1 MSTTHTSYLAPHTP
15 RLIAIFTPMK
25 NLFVIATGSAG
36 KIRDF
41 AHILGTD
48 HYEFKTLK
56 DIGFDEEIVEDG
68 NSFAENAIIKS
79 SVTARWLA
87 KRGMEATVLADDS
100 GLEVFA
106 LNGEPG
112 IYSARYSGMHGA
124 DLDNNNLLMKN
135 LEGIEDRKARYFCA
149 LSYQTVTKRD
159 ATTDV
164 PANGTVVGDFI
175 VSEPKI
181 FEGECRGEINHAP
194 VGDMGFGYDPLFVP
208 DGETRTFAQME
219 LEEKKAISHRGNAI
233 RALKKALGK

>member
-1 MSTTHTSYLAPHTP
+1 
-15 RLIAIFTPMK
+15 MK
-25 NLFVIATGSAG
+25 HLFVIATASAG

-79 SVTARWLA
+79 NTTARWLA
-87 KRGMEATVLADDS
+87 KRGIETTVLADDS

-112 IYSARYSGMHGA
+112 IYSARYCGDHGNDGA
-124 DLDNNNLLMKN
+124 NNDKLMKK
-135 LEGIEDRKARYFCA
+135 LEGIEDRRARYFCA
-149 LSYQTVTKRD
+149 LSYQTVKRVD
-159 ATTDV
+159 A
-164 PANGTVVGDFI
+164 PFLNGATLNGAGTRVGDFV
-175 VSEPKI
+175 VSEPQI
-181 FEGECRGEINHAP
+181 FEGECRGQINYAP

>member
-1 MSTTHTSYLAPHTP
+1 
-15 RLIAIFTPMK
+15 MK
-25 NLFVIATGSAG
+25 RLFVIATGSAG

-56 DIGFDEEIVEDG
+56 DIGFDGDIIEDG
-68 NSFAENAIIKS
+68 NTFAENAIIKS
-79 SVTARWLA
+79 NTTAQWLA
-87 KRGMEATVLADDS
+87 KRNIEATVLADDS

-112 IYSARYSGMHGA
+112 IYSARYCGKHGDDEA
-124 DLDNNNLLMKN
+124 NNVKLMQK
-135 LEGIEDRKARYFCA
+135 LGDSTDRKARYFCA
-149 LSYQTVTKRD
+149 LSYQTVTQ
-159 ATTDV
+159 
-164 PANGTVVGDFI
+164 NGNGEFVVSKP
-175 VSEPKI
+175 VI

-194 VGDMGFGYDPLFVP
+194 IGDMGFGYDPLFVP

-219 LEEKKAISHRGNAI
+219 LEEKKVISHRGNAI

>member
-1 MSTTHTSYLAPHTP
+1 
-15 RLIAIFTPMK
+15 MK
-25 NLFVIATGSAG
+25 HLFVIATASAG

-79 SVTARWLA
+79 NTTARWLA
-87 KRGMEATVLADDS
+87 KRGIEATVLADDS

-112 IYSARYSGMHGA
+112 IYSARYCGDHGNDGA
-124 DLDNNNLLMKN
+124 NNDKLMKK
-135 LEGIEDRKARYFCA
+135 LEGIEDRRARYFCA
-149 LSYQTVTKRD
+149 LSYQTVKRVD
-159 ATTDV
+159 APFLNGATL
-164 PANGTVVGDFI
+164 NGTGTRVGDFV
-175 VSEPKI
+175 VSEPQI
-181 FEGECRGEINHAP
+181 FEGECRGQINYAP

>member
-1 MSTTHTSYLAPHTP
+1 
-15 RLIAIFTPMK
+15 MK
-25 NLFVIATGSAG
+25 HLFVIATASAG

-56 DIGFDEEIVEDG
+56 DIGFDEEIIEDG

-79 SVTARWLA
+79 STTAAWLA
-87 KRGMEATVLADDS
+87 KREIEATVLADDS

-112 IYSARYSGMHGA
+112 IYSARYCGNHGNDGA
-124 DLDNNNLLMKN
+124 NNDKLMKK
-135 LEGIEDRKARYFCA
+135 LEGIEDRRARYFCA
-149 LSYQTVTKRD
+149 LSYQTVSPD
-159 ATTDV
+159 ASGKFV
-164 PANGTVVGDFI
+164 
-175 VSEPKI
+175 VSEPQI
-181 FEGECRGEINHAP
+181 FEGECRGQINYAP

>member
-1 MSTTHTSYLAPHTP
+1 
-15 RLIAIFTPMK
+15 MK
-25 NLFVIATGSAG
+25 NLFVIATASAG

-56 DIGFDEEIVEDG
+56 DIGFDEEIVENG

-79 SVTARWLA
+79 STTARWLA
-87 KRGMEATVLADDS
+87 KRNIEATVLADDS

-106 LNGEPG
+106 LAGAPG
-112 IYSARYSGMHGA
+112 IYSARYSGVHGA
-124 DLDNNNLLMKN
+124 DDDNNTLLLKN
-135 LEGIEDRKARYFCA
+135 LAGISDRKARYFCA
-149 LSYQTVTKRD
+149 LAYQTVTR
-159 ATTDV
+159 
-164 PANGTVVGDFI
+164 NGDGDFV
-175 VSEPKI
+175 VSEPQI
-181 FEGECRGEINHAP
+181 FEGECRGNINYAP

>member
-1 MSTTHTSYLAPHTP
+1 
-15 RLIAIFTPMK
+15 MK
-25 NLFVIATGSAG
+25 HLFVIATASAG

-56 DIGFDEEIVEDG
+56 DIGFDEEIIEDG

-79 SVTARWLA
+79 STTAAWLA
-87 KRGMEATVLADDS
+87 KREIEATVLADDS

-106 LNGEPG
+106 LGGAPG
-112 IYSARYSGMHGA
+112 IYSARYSGVHGA
-124 DLDNNNLLMKN
+124 DEDNNTLLLKN
-135 LEGIEDRKARYFCA
+135 LAGIEDRKARYFCA
-149 LSYQTVTKRD
+149 LSYQTVSPD
-159 ATTDV
+159 ASGKFV
-164 PANGTVVGDFI
+164 
-175 VSEPKI
+175 VSEPQI
-181 FEGECRGEINHAP
+181 FEGECRGQINFAP

>member
-1 MSTTHTSYLAPHTP
+1 
-15 RLIAIFTPMK
+15 MK
-25 NLFVIATGSAG
+25 HLFVIATASAG

-48 HYEFKTLK
+48 HYEFKPLK
-56 DIGFDEEIVEDG
+56 DIGFDEEIIENG
-68 NSFAENAIIKS
+68 NTFAENAIIKS
-79 SVTARWLA
+79 NTTALWLA
-87 KRGMEATVLADDS
+87 KRGIEATVLADDS

-112 IYSARYSGMHGA
+112 IYSARYCGDHGNDDA
-124 DLDNNNLLMKN
+124 NNDKLMKK
-135 LEGIEDRKARYFCA
+135 LEGIEDRRARYFCA
-149 LSYQTVTKRD
+149 LSYQTVKPSDT
-159 ATTDV
+159 
-164 PANGTVVGDFI
+164 ANGVGTRVGDFV
-175 VSEPKI
+175 VSEPQI
-181 FEGECRGEINHAP
+181 FEGECRGNINHAP

>member
-1 MSTTHTSYLAPHTP
+1 
-15 RLIAIFTPMK
+15 MK
-25 NLFVIATGSAG
+25 HLFVIATASAG

-56 DIGFDEEIVEDG
+56 DIGFDEEIIENG
-68 NSFAENAIIKS
+68 NTFAENAIIKS
-79 SVTARWLA
+79 NTTARWLA
-87 KRGMEATVLADDS
+87 KRGIEATVLADDS

-106 LNGEPG
+106 LGGAPG
-112 IYSARYSGMHGA
+112 IYSARYSGIHGA
-124 DLDNNNLLMKN
+124 DDDNNTLLLKN
-135 LEGIEDRKARYFCA
+135 LAGIEDRKARYFCA
-149 LSYQTVTKRD
+149 LSYQTVKPYD
-159 ATTDV
+159 AGL
-164 PANGTVVGDFI
+164 NGAGTWVGDFV
-175 VSEPKI
+175 VSEPQI
-181 FEGECRGEINHAP
+181 FEGECRGQINYAP

>member
-1 MSTTHTSYLAPHTP
+1 
-15 RLIAIFTPMK
+15 MK
-25 NLFVIATGSAG
+25 NLFVIATASAG

-56 DIGFDEEIVEDG
+56 DIGFDEEIVENG

-79 SVTARWLA
+79 STTARWLA
-87 KRGMEATVLADDS
+87 KRNIEATVLADDS
-100 GLEVFA
+100 GLEVFSLDGA
-106 LNGEPG
+106 PG
-112 IYSARYSGMHGA
+112 IYSARYSGIHGA
-124 DLDNNNLLMKN
+124 DESNNTLLLKN
-135 LEGIEDRKARYFCA
+135 LAGITDRKARYFCA
-149 LSYQTVTKRD
+149 LAYQTITRNADGEFV
-159 ATTDV
+159 
-164 PANGTVVGDFI
+164 
-175 VSEPKI
+175 VSEPQI
-181 FEGECRGEINHAP
+181 FEGECRGSINYAP

>member
-1 MSTTHTSYLAPHTP
+1 
-15 RLIAIFTPMK
+15 MK
-25 NLFVIATGSAG
+25 HLFVIATGSAG

-68 NSFAENAIIKS
+68 KSFAENAIIKS

-112 IYSARYSGMHGA
+112 IYSARYSGVHGA

-135 LEGIEDRKARYFCA
+135 LEGVNDRKARYFCA
-149 LSYQTVTKRD
+149 LSYQTVTRRSATAD
-159 ATTDV
+159 A
-164 PANGTVVGDFI
+164 PANVAASANADASANGNIVGDFVI
-175 VSEPKI
+175 SEPKI

>member
-1 MSTTHTSYLAPHTP
+1 
-15 RLIAIFTPMK
+15 MK
-25 NLFVIATGSAG
+25 HLFVIATASAG

-56 DIGFDEEIVEDG
+56 DIGFDEEIIENG

-79 SVTARWLA
+79 NTTALWLA
-87 KRGMEATVLADDS
+87 KRGIEATVLADDS

-106 LNGEPG
+106 LGGAPG
-112 IYSARYSGMHGA
+112 IYSARYSGVHGA
-124 DLDNNNLLMKN
+124 DDDNNTLLLKN
-135 LEGIEDRKARYFCA
+135 LAGIEDRKARYFCA
-149 LSYQTVTKRD
+149 LSYQTVKPFD
-159 ATTDV
+159 AKL
-164 PANGTVVGDFI
+164 NGAGTQVGDFV
-175 VSEPKI
+175 VSEPQI
-181 FEGECRGEINHAP
+181 FEGECRGNINYAP

-208 DGETRTFAQME
+208 NGETRTFAQME

>member
-1 MSTTHTSYLAPHTP
+1 
-15 RLIAIFTPMK
+15 MK
-25 NLFVIATGSAG
+25 HLFVIATASAG

-56 DIGFDEEIVEDG
+56 DIGFDEEIIEDG

-79 SVTARWLA
+79 STTARWLA
-87 KRGMEATVLADDS
+87 KRGIEATVLADDS

-106 LNGEPG
+106 LGGAPG
-112 IYSARYSGMHGA
+112 IYSARYSGVHGA
-124 DLDNNNLLMKN
+124 DDDNNTLLLKN
-135 LEGIEDRKARYFCA
+135 LAGIEDRKARYFCA
-149 LSYQTVTKRD
+149 LSYQTVSPD
-159 ATTDV
+159 ASGKFV
-164 PANGTVVGDFI
+164 
-175 VSEPKI
+175 VSEPQI
-181 FEGECRGEINHAP
+181 FEGECRGQINFAP

>member
-1 MSTTHTSYLAPHTP
+1 
-15 RLIAIFTPMK
+15 MK
-25 NLFVIATGSAG
+25 HLFVIATASAG

-56 DIGFDEEIVEDG
+56 DIGFDEEIIEDG

-79 SVTARWLA
+79 STTAAWLA
-87 KRGMEATVLADDS
+87 KREIEATVLADDS

-106 LNGEPG
+106 LGGAPG
-112 IYSARYSGMHGA
+112 IYSARYSGVHGA
-124 DLDNNNLLMKN
+124 DEDNNTLLLKN
-135 LEGIEDRKARYFCA
+135 LAGIEDRKARYFCA
-149 LSYQTVTKRD
+149 LSYQTVKRVD
-159 ATTDV
+159 APV
-164 PANGTVVGDFI
+164 LNGATLNGAGTRVGDFV
-175 VSEPKI
+175 VSEPLI
-181 FEGECRGEINHAP
+181 FEGECRGQINFAP

>member
-1 MSTTHTSYLAPHTP
+1 
-15 RLIAIFTPMK
+15 MK
-25 NLFVIATGSAG
+25 HLFVIATASAG

-56 DIGFDEEIVEDG
+56 DIGFDEEIIENG
-68 NSFAENAIIKS
+68 NTFAENAIIKS
-79 SVTARWLA
+79 NTTALWLA
-87 KRGMEATVLADDS
+87 KRGIEATVLADDS

-112 IYSARYSGMHGA
+112 IYSARYCGDHGNDDA
-124 DLDNNNLLMKN
+124 NNDKLMKK
-135 LEGIEDRKARYFCA
+135 LEGIEDRRARYFCA
-149 LSYQTVTKRD
+149 LSYQTVKPSDT
-159 ATTDV
+159 
-164 PANGTVVGDFI
+164 ANGAGTRVGDFV
-175 VSEPKI
+175 VSEPQI
-181 FEGECRGEINHAP
+181 FEGECRGNINHAP

-219 LEEKKAISHRGNAI
+219 LEEKKTISHRGNAI

>member
-1 MSTTHTSYLAPHTP
+1 
-15 RLIAIFTPMK
+15 MK
-25 NLFVIATGSAG
+25 HLFVIATGSAG

-56 DIGFDEEIVEDG
+56 DIGFDEDIIEDG
-68 NSFAENAIIKS
+68 NTFAENAIIKS
-79 SVTARWLA
+79 NTTAQWLA
-87 KRGMEATVLADDS
+87 KRNIEATVLADDS

-112 IYSARYSGMHGA
+112 IYSARYCGKHGDDEA
-124 DLDNNNLLMKN
+124 NNVKLMQK

-149 LSYQTVTKRD
+149 LSYQTVTKNEQGEF
-159 ATTDV
+159 V
-164 PANGTVVGDFI
+164 ISKPI
-175 VSEPKI
+175 I

-219 LEEKKAISHRGNAI
+219 LEEKKVISHRGNAI

>member
-1 MSTTHTSYLAPHTP
+1 
-15 RLIAIFTPMK
+15 MK
-25 NLFVIATGSAG
+25 RLFVIATGSAG

-56 DIGFDEEIVEDG
+56 DIGFDEDIIEDG
-68 NSFAENAIIKS
+68 NTFAENAIIKS
-79 SVTARWLA
+79 NTTAQWLA
-87 KRGMEATVLADDS
+87 KKSIEATVLADDS

-112 IYSARYSGMHGA
+112 IYSARYCGKHGDDEA
-124 DLDNNNLLMKN
+124 NNVLLMKK

-149 LSYQTVTKRD
+149 LSYQTVTK
-159 ATTDV
+159 
-164 PANGTVVGDFI
+164 NGQGEFVI
-175 VSEPKI
+175 SKPII

-219 LEEKKAISHRGNAI
+219 LEEKKLISHRGNAI

>member
-1 MSTTHTSYLAPHTP
+1 
-15 RLIAIFTPMK
+15 MK
-25 NLFVIATGSAG
+25 HLFVIATASAG

-56 DIGFDEEIVEDG
+56 DIGFDEEIIEDG

-79 SVTARWLA
+79 NTTALWLA
-87 KRGMEATVLADDS
+87 KRGIEATVLADDS

-106 LNGEPG
+106 LGGAPG
-112 IYSARYSGMHGA
+112 IYSARYSGIHGA
-124 DLDNNNLLMKN
+124 DDDNNTLLLKN
-135 LEGIEDRKARYFCA
+135 LAGIEDRKARYFCA
-149 LSYQTVTKRD
+149 LSYQTVTPD
-159 ATTDV
+159 ASGKFV
-164 PANGTVVGDFI
+164 

-181 FEGECRGEINHAP
+181 FEGECRGNINYAP

>member
-1 MSTTHTSYLAPHTP
+1 MTFKARCAAYFLDLFRKKGT
-15 RLIAIFTPMK
+15 MK
-25 NLFVIATGSAG
+25 NLFVIATASAG

-56 DIGFDEEIVEDG
+56 DIGFDEEIIENG

-79 SVTARWLA
+79 STTARWLA
-87 KRGMEATVLADDS
+87 KRNIEATVLADDS

-106 LNGEPG
+106 LDGAPG
-112 IYSARYSGMHGA
+112 IYSARYSGIHGA
-124 DLDNNNLLMKN
+124 DNSNNTLLLKN
-135 LEGIEDRKARYFCA
+135 LTGITDRKARYFCA
-149 LSYQTVTKRD
+149 LAYQTVTR
-159 ATTDV
+159 
-164 PANGTVVGDFI
+164 NGNGEFV
-175 VSEPKI
+175 VSEPQI
-181 FEGECRGEINHAP
+181 FEGECRGNINYAP

>member
-1 MSTTHTSYLAPHTP
+1 
-15 RLIAIFTPMK
+15 MK
-25 NLFVIATGSAG
+25 HLFVIATASAG

-68 NSFAENAIIKS
+68 HTFAENAIIKS
-79 SVTARWLA
+79 STTARWLA
-87 KRGMEATVLADDS
+87 KRGIEATVLADDS

-106 LNGEPG
+106 LDGEPG
-112 IYSARYSGMHGA
+112 IYSARYSGDHGNDGA
-124 DLDNNNLLMKN
+124 NNDKLMKK
-135 LEGIEDRKARYFCA
+135 LEGITDRSARYFCA
-149 LSYQTVTKRD
+149 LAYQTVTRVDTQAVNSAGSNSDKQ
-159 ATTDV
+159 V
-164 PANGTVVGDFI
+164 VNSVGTRVGDFVI
-175 VSEPKI
+175 SEPQI
-181 FEGECRGEINHAP
+181 FEGECRGQINFAP

>member
-1 MSTTHTSYLAPHTP
+1 
-15 RLIAIFTPMK
+15 MK
-25 NLFVIATGSAG
+25 HLFVIATASAG

-56 DIGFDEEIVEDG
+56 DIGFDEEIIEDG

-79 SVTARWLA
+79 NTTALWLA
-87 KRGMEATVLADDS
+87 KRGIEATVLADDS
-100 GLEVFA
+100 GLEVFELGGA
-106 LNGEPG
+106 PG
-112 IYSARYSGMHGA
+112 IYSARYSGIHGA
-124 DLDNNNLLMKN
+124 DDDNNTLLLKN
-135 LEGIEDRKARYFCA
+135 LAGIEDRKARYFCA
-149 LSYQTVTKRD
+149 LSYQTVTPD
-159 ATTDV
+159 ASGKFV
-164 PANGTVVGDFI
+164 

-181 FEGECRGEINHAP
+181 FEGECRGNINYAP

>member
-1 MSTTHTSYLAPHTP
+1 
-15 RLIAIFTPMK
+15 MK
-25 NLFVIATGSAG
+25 HLFVIATASAG

-56 DIGFDEEIVEDG
+56 DIGFDEEIIENG

-79 SVTARWLA
+79 STTAAWLA
-87 KRGMEATVLADDS
+87 KRGIEATVLADDS

-106 LNGEPG
+106 LGGAPG
-112 IYSARYSGMHGA
+112 IYSARYSGVHGA
-124 DLDNNNLLMKN
+124 DDNNNTLLLKN
-135 LEGIEDRKARYFCA
+135 LAGIEDRKARYFCA
-149 LSYQTVTKRD
+149 LSYQTVKPCD
-159 ATTDV
+159 AALNNAV
-164 PANGTVVGDFI
+164 LNGAGTRVGDYV
-175 VSEPKI
+175 VSEPQI
-181 FEGECRGEINHAP
+181 FEGECRGNINYAP

>member
-1 MSTTHTSYLAPHTP
+1 
-15 RLIAIFTPMK
+15 MK
-25 NLFVIATGSAG
+25 HLFVIATASAG

-56 DIGFDEEIVEDG
+56 DINFDEDIVENG
-68 NSFAENAIIKS
+68 NTFAENAIIKS
-79 SVTARWLA
+79 NTTALWLA
-87 KRGMEATVLADDS
+87 KRGIEATVLADDS

-112 IYSARYSGMHGA
+112 IYSARYCGDHGN
-124 DLDNNNLLMKN
+124 DNANNDKLMKK
-135 LEGIEDRKARYFCA
+135 LEGVEDRKARYFCA
-149 LSYQTVTKRD
+149 LSYQTVSPD
-159 ATTDV
+159 ASGKFV
-164 PANGTVVGDFI
+164 A
-175 VSEPKI
+175 SEPQI
-181 FEGECRGEINHAP
+181 FEGECRGQINFAP

>member
-1 MSTTHTSYLAPHTP
+1 
-15 RLIAIFTPMK
+15 MK
-25 NLFVIATGSAG
+25 HLFVIATASAG

-56 DIGFDEEIVEDG
+56 DIGFDEEIIENG

-79 SVTARWLA
+79 NTTALWLA
-87 KRGMEATVLADDS
+87 KRGIEATVLADDS

-106 LNGEPG
+106 LGGAPG
-112 IYSARYSGMHGA
+112 IYSARYSGVHGA
-124 DLDNNNLLMKN
+124 DEDNNTLLLKN
-135 LEGIEDRKARYFCA
+135 LAGIEDRKARYFCA
-149 LSYQTVTKRD
+149 LSYQTVKRVD
-159 ATTDV
+159 APV
-164 PANGTVVGDFI
+164 LNGATLNGAGTRVGDFV
-175 VSEPKI
+175 VSEPQI
-181 FEGECRGEINHAP
+181 FEGECRGQINFAP

>member
-1 MSTTHTSYLAPHTP
+1 
-15 RLIAIFTPMK
+15 MK
-25 NLFVIATGSAG
+25 RLFVIATGSAG

-56 DIGFDEEIVEDG
+56 DIGFDEDIIEDG
-68 NSFAENAIIKS
+68 NTFAENAIIKS
-79 SVTARWLA
+79 NTTAQWLA
-87 KRGMEATVLADDS
+87 KRNIEATVLADDS

-112 IYSARYSGMHGA
+112 IYSARYCGKHGDDEA
-124 DLDNNNLLMKN
+124 NNVKLMQK
-135 LEGIEDRKARYFCA
+135 LEDIEDRKARYFCA
-149 LSYQTVTKRD
+149 LSYQTVTKNEKGEF
-159 ATTDV
+159 V
-164 PANGTVVGDFI
+164 ISKPI
-175 VSEPKI
+175 I

-219 LEEKKAISHRGNAI
+219 LEEKKVISHRGNAI

>member
-1 MSTTHTSYLAPHTP
+1 
-15 RLIAIFTPMK
+15 MK
-25 NLFVIATGSAG
+25 KLFVIATGSAG

-68 NSFAENAIIKS
+68 KSFAENAIIKS

-149 LSYQTVTKRD
+149 LSYQTVTKHD
-159 ATTDV
+159 ATSGVTATENIV
-164 PANGTVVGDFI
+164 GEIVGDFI
-175 VSEPKI
+175 ISEPKI

-194 VGDMGFGYDPLFVP
+194 IGDMGFGYDPLFVP

-233 RALKKALGK
+233 RALKMALGK

>member
-1 MSTTHTSYLAPHTP
+1 
-15 RLIAIFTPMK
+15 MK
-25 NLFVIATGSAG
+25 HLFVIATASAG

-56 DIGFDEEIVEDG
+56 DIGFDEEIIEDG

-79 SVTARWLA
+79 STTAAWLA
-87 KRGMEATVLADDS
+87 KRGIEATVLADDS

-106 LNGEPG
+106 LGGAPG
-112 IYSARYSGMHGA
+112 IYSARYSGIHGA
-124 DLDNNNLLMKN
+124 DDDNNTLLLKN
-135 LEGIEDRKARYFCA
+135 LAGIEDRKARYFCA
-149 LSYQTVTKRD
+149 LAYQTVTRVD
-159 ATTDV
+159 APV
-164 PANGTVVGDFI
+164 LNGAQQALNGAGTRVGDFI
-175 VSEPKI
+175 VSEPQI
-181 FEGECRGEINHAP
+181 FEGECRGNINYAP

>member
-1 MSTTHTSYLAPHTP
+1 
-15 RLIAIFTPMK
+15 MK
-25 NLFVIATGSAG
+25 RLFVIATGSAG

-56 DIGFDEEIVEDG
+56 DIGFDEDIIEDG

-79 SVTARWLA
+79 NTTAQWLA
-87 KRGMEATVLADDS
+87 KRNIEATVLADDS

-112 IYSARYSGMHGA
+112 IYSARYCGKHGDDEA
-124 DLDNNNLLMKN
+124 NNVKLMQK
-135 LEGIEDRKARYFCA
+135 LEDIEDRKARYFCA
-149 LSYQTVTKRD
+149 LSYQTVTKNEKGEF
-159 ATTDV
+159 V
-164 PANGTVVGDFI
+164 ISKPI
-175 VSEPKI
+175 I
-181 FEGECRGEINHAP
+181 FEGECRGEINHTP

-219 LEEKKAISHRGNAI
+219 LEEKKVISHRGNAI

>member
-1 MSTTHTSYLAPHTP
+1 
-15 RLIAIFTPMK
+15 MK

-56 DIGFDEEIVEDG
+56 DIGFDGDIVEDG
-68 NSFAENAIIKS
+68 DSFAANAIIKS
-79 SVTARWLA
+79 SVTAQWLA
-87 KRGMEATVLADDS
+87 NKGIEASVLADDS

-112 IYSARYSGMHGA
+112 IYSARYAGGHGDDEA
-124 DLDNNNLLMKN
+124 NNNKLLAKLDGVEN
-135 LEGIEDRKARYFCA
+135 RKARYYCA
-149 LSYQTVTKRD
+149 LSYQKIIPG
-159 ATTDV
+159 TD
-164 PANGTVVGDFI
+164 GKLTI
-175 VSEPKI
+175 TEPKI

-208 DGETRTFAQME
+208 EGETRTFAQME
-219 LEEKKAISHRGNAI
+219 LEEKKVISHRGNAI
-233 RALKKALGK
+233 RAMRDALAK

>member
-1 MSTTHTSYLAPHTP
+1 
-15 RLIAIFTPMK
+15 MK
-25 NLFVIATGSAG
+25 RLFVIATGSAG

-56 DIGFDEEIVEDG
+56 DIGFDEDIIEDG
-68 NSFAENAIIKS
+68 NTFAENAIIKS
-79 SVTARWLA
+79 NTTAQWLA
-87 KRGMEATVLADDS
+87 KKNIEATVLADDS

-112 IYSARYSGMHGA
+112 IYSARYCGKHGDDEA
-124 DLDNNNLLMKN
+124 NNIKLMQK
-135 LEGIEDRKARYFCA
+135 LGDSTDRKARYFCA
-149 LSYQTVTKRD
+149 LSYQTVTKNEQGKF
-159 ATTDV
+159 V
-164 PANGTVVGDFI
+164 I
-175 VSEPKI
+175 SEPII

-219 LEEKKAISHRGNAI
+219 LEEKKLISHRGNAI

>member
-1 MSTTHTSYLAPHTP
+1 
-15 RLIAIFTPMK
+15 MK
-25 NLFVIATGSAG
+25 HLFVIATASAG

-56 DIGFDEEIVEDG
+56 DIGFDEEIIENG
-68 NSFAENAIIKS
+68 NTFAENAIIKS
-79 SVTARWLA
+79 NTTARWLA
-87 KRGMEATVLADDS
+87 KRGIEATVLADDS

-106 LNGEPG
+106 LGGAPG
-112 IYSARYSGMHGA
+112 IYSARYSGIHGA
-124 DLDNNNLLMKN
+124 DDDNNTLLLKN
-135 LEGIEDRKARYFCA
+135 LAGIEDRKARYFCA
-149 LSYQTVTKRD
+149 LSYQTVKPYD
-159 ATTDV
+159 AGL
-164 PANGTVVGDFI
+164 NGAGTWVDDFVI
-175 VSEPKI
+175 SEPQI
-181 FEGECRGEINHAP
+181 FEGECRGQINYAP

>member
-1 MSTTHTSYLAPHTP
+1 
-15 RLIAIFTPMK
+15 MK
-25 NLFVIATGSAG
+25 HLFVIATASAG

-68 NSFAENAIIKS
+68 HTFAENSIIKS
-79 SVTARWLA
+79 STTARWLA
-87 KRGMEATVLADDS
+87 KRGIEATVLADDS

-112 IYSARYSGMHGA
+112 IYSARYSGDHGNDGA
-124 DLDNNNLLMKN
+124 NNDKLMKK
-135 LEGIEDRKARYFCA
+135 LEGITDRSARYFCA
-149 LSYQTVTKRD
+149 LSYQTVSPD
-159 ATTDV
+159 ASGKFV
-164 PANGTVVGDFI
+164 
-175 VSEPKI
+175 VSEPQI
-181 FEGECRGEINHAP
+181 FEGECRGQINFAP

-233 RALKKALGK
+233 RALKKTLGK

>member
-1 MSTTHTSYLAPHTP
+1 
-15 RLIAIFTPMK
+15 MK
-25 NLFVIATGSAG
+25 HLFVIATASAG

-68 NSFAENAIIKS
+68 HTFAENAIIKS
-79 SVTARWLA
+79 STTARWFA
-87 KRGMEATVLADDS
+87 KRGIEATVLADDS

-112 IYSARYSGMHGA
+112 LYSARYSGDHGNDGA
-124 DLDNNNLLMKN
+124 NNTLLLKN
-135 LEGIEDRKARYFCA
+135 LAGIEDRKARYFCA
-149 LSYQTVTKRD
+149 LSYQTVSPD
-159 ATTDV
+159 ASGKFV
-164 PANGTVVGDFI
+164 
-175 VSEPKI
+175 VSEPQI
-181 FEGECRGEINHAP
+181 FEGECRGQINFAP